1 MLRKFAAVL
10 LATSLIAGPAFA
22 AGAASTTPAPASVGT
37 TIKAPAAVKTVKPV
51 KHTRKH
57 VRRHSVRGKAVAM
70 NQMRH
75 VKHSSKTHRTHVA
88 KTASKIASRA
98 HTRTLARTS
107 SAPACIP
114 RSCPRP
120 GREPT
125 DGANRPLGCEHRLA
139 GDR

>member
-57 VRRHSVRGKAVAM
+57 VRRHSARGNALAM

-88 KTASKIASRA
+88 KIASKSA
-98 HTRTLARTS
+98 HQNTGKTIKRTRVHTAKLPTART
-107 SAPACIP
+107 
-114 RSCPRP
+114 
-120 GREPT
+120 GT
-125 DGANRPLGCEHRLA
+125 N
-139 GDR
+139 